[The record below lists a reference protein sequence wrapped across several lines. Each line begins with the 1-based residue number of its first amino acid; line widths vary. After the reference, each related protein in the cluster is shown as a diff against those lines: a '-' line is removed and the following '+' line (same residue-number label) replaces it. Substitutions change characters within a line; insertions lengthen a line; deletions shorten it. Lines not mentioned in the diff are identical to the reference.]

1 MLSDVDVFFARGEKY
16 SHAEVKL
23 LAYRTQPCLL
33 VVESL
38 ANRFD
43 DVVVLIPPH
52 TQTNEHV
59 PYTRYYYCNGAWRQL
74 KNPVEST
81 HS

>member
-1 MLSDVDVFFARGEKY
+1 MLSDDDVFFARGEKY

-52 TQTNEHV
+52 TAYTHTNKR
-59 PYTRYYYCNGAWRQL
+59 TRTIHRVL
-74 KNPVEST
+74 LL
-81 HS
+81 